1 MPNYFYIQSQLNH
14 FVLTIDGFS
23 LGGDLVM
30 YPAYGGANQ
39 LWQWGGDDTLVSKIG
54 LVADIQG
61 ARDEEGASC
70 ISWYPNSG
78 RNQKWRYESSTIKS
92 TMNNLVMDIA
102 GGGTGITAD
111 VQMCKATGN
120 LESEVGVGARKY
132 SRRNGKLF
140 LHTKSA

>member
-1 MPNYFYIQSQLNH
+1 
-14 FVLTIDGFS
+14 
-23 LGGDLVM
+23 M

-70 ISWYPNSG
+70 IGWYPNSS
-78 RNQKWRYESSTIKS
+78 RNQKWRYENGTIKS
-92 TMNNLVMDIA
+92 AMNNLVMDIA

-120 LESEVGVGARKY
+120 LDQKWALVPE
-132 SRRNGKLF
+132 N
-140 LHTKSA
+140 TPD